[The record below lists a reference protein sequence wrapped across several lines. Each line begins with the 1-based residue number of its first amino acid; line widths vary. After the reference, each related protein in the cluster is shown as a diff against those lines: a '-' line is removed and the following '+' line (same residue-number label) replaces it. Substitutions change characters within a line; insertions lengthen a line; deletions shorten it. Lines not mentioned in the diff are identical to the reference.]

1 MVTGKKPVKL
11 VLDPSTTIKEAQDKI
26 KTLVRGPGVHCPVCR
41 QLVKIVEKD
50 LSPEMAYVLILLYR
64 HFKESDDWD
73 WLDIAQYLESMV
85 AIGSEVTGGE
95 WRKLEYWG
103 LILERPPVKRSVLS
117 KEPPV
122 KTVGFYR
129 LTDRGKGFLLGQLKV
144 PKSVLLYQ
152 GNILEF
158 SGKTV
163 SIQECLGKDYIYEDL
178 LAGKLGAFAV

>member
-1 MVTGKKPVKL
+1 MVAKKPVKL
-11 VLDPSTTIKEAQDKI
+11 ALDPSTTIKEAQDKI

-41 QLVKIVEKD
+41 QLVRIVEKD
-50 LSPEMAYVLILLYR
+50 LSPEMGYVLILLYR
-64 HFKESDDWD
+64 HFQESAD
-73 WLDIAQYLESMV
+73 WLDIAKYLESMV
-85 AIGSEVTGGE
+85 AIGSEATGGE
-95 WRKLEYWG
+95 WRKLVHWG

-129 LTDRGKGFLLGQLKV
+129 LTDRGKGFILGQLKV

-152 GNILEF
+152 GNLLEF
-158 SGKTV
+158 SGKTIT
-163 SIQECLGKDYIYEDL
+163 IQECLGKDYIYEDL